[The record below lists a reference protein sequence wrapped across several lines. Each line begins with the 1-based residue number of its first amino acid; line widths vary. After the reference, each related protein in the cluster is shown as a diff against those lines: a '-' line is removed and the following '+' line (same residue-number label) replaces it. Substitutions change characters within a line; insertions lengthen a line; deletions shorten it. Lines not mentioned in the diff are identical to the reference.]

1 MRESVC
7 ERVRENTHIFDQEHR
22 LPADLRS
29 QVLHHQFAFVTNT
42 DGGQDGIVVKCL
54 RFALEREL
62 LPFDIELLKRVAYVR
77 RKTRVR
83 PSWIAP
89 GKASLPERP

>member
-1 MRESVC
+1 
-7 ERVRENTHIFDQEHR
+7 VRKKEKKSTHIFDQEHC

-29 QVLHHQFAFVTNT
+29 QVLHRQFASVTNT
-42 DGGQDGIVVKCL
+42 GGGQNGIVVKCL

-62 LPFDIELLKRVAYVR
+62 LPFDIELLKHVAYVR

-89 GKASLPERP
+89 GEASLPERP

>member
-1 MRESVC
+1 MRFP
-7 ERVRENTHIFDQEHR
+7 ERKKKTHIFDQEHC

-29 QVLHHQFAFVTNT
+29 QVLHHQFASVTNT
-42 DGGQDGIVVKCL
+42 GSGQNGIVVKCL

-62 LPFDIELLKRVAYVR
+62 LPFDIELLRCVAYVR
-77 RKTRVR
+77 RKAHVR

-89 GKASLPERP
+89 GEASLPERP